1 VAKGGNMRE
10 EQALKRENHA
20 VILRIPGGWA
30 REIDGWIVK
39 GGTPH
44 LPAEPVAEFAAGKVG
59 ARS

>member
-1 VAKGGNMRE
+1 MRE